1 MQKQQDDEGRLGV
14 WAEEGLLMVVRQMP
28 LRAFERYLA
37 SGLLPCLF
45 YIPFFFFY
53 YSLLSDPFLH
63 EDINSTRRSKYVSF
77 MALIISSLVTRNG
90 RSLPRKWGLRARIA
104 K

>member
-14 WAEEGLLMVVRQMP
+14 WAEEEGLLMVVRQMP

-37 SGLLPCLF
+37 SAFLPCLF
-45 YIPFFFFY
+45 YIPFFFF
-53 YSLLSDPFLH
+53 LLFVEPFLR
-63 EDINSTRRSKYVSF
+63 EDINSTRRSKYVFF